1 MKQPARHLRLG
12 RPNKFSTMK
21 SNHPVSHAPF
31 WNAIIAICALV
42 VLGGCDE
49 KTKKAAEV
57 LKEKAEDKLV
67 KLAGEGE
74 VALKLSQQQYADLKE
89 KLVRIK
95 TLRTSAERQMNEAKA
110 NAERLRAAGK
120 TDEAGLNERR
130 AEMYEKNLNFLKER
144 EPLAE
149 ASLREYSA
157 VYEEQKQQIKLLK
170 EEIEMYKASGS
181 LNENLSVDS
190 PAAKRAD
197 TIKSLMS
204 KLQEKSDRAKAL
216 FDVGKLE
223 ETLK

>member
-1 MKQPARHLRLG
+1 M
-12 RPNKFSTMK
+12 
-21 SNHPVSHAPF
+21 SHTTLIMINNQSCSCVPL

-57 LKEKAEDKLV
+57 LKEKAEDKFV

-74 VALKLSQQQYADLKE
+74 VALKLSQQQYADMKE

-95 TLRTSAERQMNEAKA
+95 TLKTNAERQMSEAKA

-120 TDEAGLNERR
+120 TDEAGLNDRR
-130 AEMYEKNLNFLKER
+130 AEMYAKNLSFLKER

-149 ASLREYSA
+149 ASLREYAA

-170 EEIEMYKASGS
+170 EEVEMYKASGS
-181 LNENLSVDS
+181 LNENLGVDS
-190 PAAKRAD
+190 PVAKRAD
-197 TIKSLMS
+197 TIKGLLS

-216 FDVGKLE
+216 FEVGKLE